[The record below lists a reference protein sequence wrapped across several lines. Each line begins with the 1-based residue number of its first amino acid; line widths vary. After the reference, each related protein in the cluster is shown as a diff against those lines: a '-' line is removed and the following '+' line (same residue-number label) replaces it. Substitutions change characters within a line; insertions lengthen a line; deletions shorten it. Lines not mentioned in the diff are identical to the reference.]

1 MPRPKTNVS
10 KVQIKKPVKKADL
23 NKIEPAAPNYYLR
36 ENKKIPQDFYI
47 TPTTIW
53 TVESVSAA
61 LATHERGQF
70 TMSGRLSDTV
80 FRDSR
85 VSSVVNTRVLGVIG
99 LPFEWKWPDD
109 YSPNDKDLAALEVV
123 KKYWPY
129 MITQP
134 LLATI
139 LTNVILMGF
148 SVSSIYWEQEG
159 DIVLPKLTPFH
170 PSNIQF
176 DISSWEFMAYTLQQ
190 GTARIDPTDPNWIT
204 FCQLDAKKPWMKG
217 CIRPLAYPWLQKTYT
232 LADWRGFN
240 AANGQPIR
248 VLEMPVESGTPP
260 EEDAQNFIRD
270 ISTNARLGAPI
281 LLPNGATF
289 KMVQPES
296 NSSDTFK
303 DAIEQANVEIAVAVL
318 GQNLT
323 TDSGSK
329 AGSYALGKIHKDIML
344 EYLEA
349 DTSMLN
355 ETIYNQLLRVFYE
368 INFGPDYVV
377 PLPHYN
383 SQPPEDEETLAKTL
397 QSKSLA
403 ISSLATALA
412 ALKEQ
417 GLLDKVDL
425 DQLLLNY
432 GLPMKSQVNSLS

>member
-23 NKIEPAAPNYYLR
+23 NKIQTSTPNSVYIDQ
-36 ENKKIPQDFYI
+36 KKIPQDFYI
-47 TPTTIW
+47 TPTTVW
-53 TVESVSAA
+53 TVESVSSA
-61 LATHERGQF
+61 LGAHERGQF
-70 TMSGRLSDTV
+70 TMSGRLCDTI

-85 VSSVVNTRVLGVIG
+85 VSSVVNTRVLGVLG

-109 YSPNDKDLAALEVV
+109 YAPTDKDLAALEVV

-148 SVSSIYWEQEG
+148 CINSIFWEQEG
-159 DIVLPKLTPFH
+159 DIVLPKLNPFH
-170 PSNIQF
+170 PSNTQF
-176 DISSWEFMAYTLQQ
+176 DISSWEFLAYTLQQ
-190 GTARIDPTDPNWIT
+190 GTARITSSDPNWIT

-260 EEDAQNFIRD
+260 EGDPQQFIRD
-270 ISTNARLGAPI
+270 IAVNARLGAPI
-281 LLPNGATF
+281 LLPNGSTF
-289 KMVQPES
+289 KMVQPDS
-296 NSSDTFK
+296 QSSDTFK
-303 DAIEQANVEIAVAVL
+303 DAIEQANIEIAVAVL

-377 PLPHYN
+377 PLPHWN
-383 SQPPEDEETLAKTL
+383 STPEEDQVQRTDAISNLAKALPTL
-397 QSKSLA
+397 IQAFGDKLD
-403 ISSLATALA
+403 LEALA
-412 ALKEQ
+412 REFKIQLK
-417 GLLDKVDL
+417 
-425 DQLLLNY
+425 
-432 GLPMKSQVNSLS
+432 